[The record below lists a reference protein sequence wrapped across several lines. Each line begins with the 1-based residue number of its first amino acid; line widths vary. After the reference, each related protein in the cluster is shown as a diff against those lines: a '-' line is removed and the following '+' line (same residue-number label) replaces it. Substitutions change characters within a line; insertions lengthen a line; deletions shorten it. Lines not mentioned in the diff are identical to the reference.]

1 MSQRTER
8 VAGELREIIGEIIAR
23 REIKDPRVQGV
34 TLITITHVRVTGDL
48 RQAHA
53 LFTVHDAGEA
63 ELQHVRE
70 GLNHAS
76 GYFRHAIARR
86 LRLKITP
93 ALTFEIDRV
102 FEKAAH
108 VEHLLQDL
116 AAAATAAPVTEGA
129 ADDPAVAASPPE
141 QDK

>member
-34 TLITITHVRVTGDL
+34 TLITVTHVRITGDL

-102 FEKAAH
+102 FEKAAR
-108 VEHLLQDL
+108 VEHLLQEL
-116 AAAATAAPVTEGA
+116 AAAAPAAPVAEAG
-129 ADDPAVAASPPE
+129 ADDPAVAAPPPD

>member
-1 MSQRTER
+1 M
-8 VAGELREIIGEIIAR
+8 
-23 REIKDPRVQGV
+23 QGV
-34 TLITITHVRVTGDL
+34 TLITVTHVRITGDL

-93 ALTFEIDRV
+93 TLTFEIDRV
-102 FEKAAH
+102 FEKAAR
-108 VEHLLQDL
+108 VEHLLQEL
-116 AAAATAAPVTEGA
+116 AGAAVPAAPVAEAGA
-129 ADDPAVAASPPE
+129 DVPAVAASPPD